1 MYEPT
6 HRGLPFGPLDSP
18 SFWNELARC
27 GVCRFGRFIP
37 IPRKVV
43 LKRWTEGY
51 LPPGEPSHFLPKPN
65 GRLVRW

>member
-18 SFWNELARC
+18 SFWNELARR

-37 IPRKVV
+37 IPPKSGLEAVD
-43 LKRWTEGY
+43 GG
-51 LPPGEPSHFLPKPN
+51 LPSPG
-65 GRLVRW
+65 